1 MISVTLYSKDDCHLC
16 EEAIQDLGDLQ
27 EVVPHKLEIINIE
40 GNLDLE
46 KKFGS
51 VIPIIEVGP
60 YRLKAPF
67 TRQEIEI
74 TLKAAAEREKSI
86 AEIDKKV
93 AAGAVNLPVKIT
105 RTDRFSYWISR
116 HYMFV
121 LNSLVILYVGLPFLA
136 PILMSSGYTRP
147 ASVIYRFYGLV
158 CHQLAFRSWFIFGDQ
173 PAYPR
178 EAAGVDNLLPYNI
191 ATGMNEDDEL
201 SARQFIGNQSVGYK
215 VALCERDVAIYGG
228 ILLFGLI
235 FSVTGRKI
243 KPLPWYLWL
252 MVGIIPIAIDGFSQL
267 LSQPP
272 LNMFPYRESTPFLR
286 SLTGFLFGF
295 TTAWF
300 GYPIVEESMQDVRR
314 YYGQKIARAR
324 KQQEAE
330 PKGNAF
336 PPT

>member
-1 MISVTLYSKDDCHLC
+1 
-16 EEAIQDLGDLQ
+16 
-27 EVVPHKLEIINIE
+27 
-40 GNLDLE
+40 
-46 KKFGS
+46 
-51 VIPIIEVGP
+51 
-60 YRLKAPF
+60 
-67 TRQEIEI
+67 
-74 TLKAAAEREKSI
+74 
-86 AEIDKKV
+86 
-93 AAGAVNLPVKIT
+93 
-105 RTDRFSYWISR
+105 
-116 HYMFV
+116 
-121 LNSLVILYVGLPFLA
+121 
-136 PILMSSGYTRP
+136 MSAGYTRP